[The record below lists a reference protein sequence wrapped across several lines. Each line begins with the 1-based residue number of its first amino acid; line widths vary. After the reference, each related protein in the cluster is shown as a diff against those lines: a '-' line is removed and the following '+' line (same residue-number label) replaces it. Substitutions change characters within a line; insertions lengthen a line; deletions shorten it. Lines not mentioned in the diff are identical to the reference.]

1 MSEMKR
7 YSVGIDLG
15 TSNTVLA
22 YAQAGSDEIR
32 VFEIEQLV
40 SPGEVAARALLPSV
54 RYHAAQGEL
63 SAGDLQLPW
72 SEGQWASSAVADKGA
87 GQAAGPGANAG
98 TGQTPSQRAD
108 QDTRQA
114 VGQRAVQNARQVDG
128 QRADQNAT
136 RTTSPSA
143 TENAVHTASQRAN
156 NAAVPFGDG
165 SDAQAVVIG
174 RLARLLGAQIPGRL
188 VTSAKSWLSHASVD
202 RVAPILPWGAADE
215 VHKVSP
221 VEASASYLAHVR
233 AAWNQRFPDA
243 PLEHQDVVLTVP
255 ASFDEGA
262 RALTV
267 EAARMAGLPALRLLE
282 EPQAAFYDWLFHH
295 RERLRAELAHTRLV
309 LICDVGGGTT
319 DLTLIE
325 VSMADGEPQLTRIGV
340 GNHLML
346 GGDNMD
352 LALAHLVEARLAGG
366 GERTRLSAASLSQ
379 LVERCRGA
387 KELLLGAQAPESAS
401 ITLLGAG
408 SRLVG
413 GARTAQITRDEVERV
428 IVDGFFP
435 AVASHERPGRPRGA
449 IVEFGLPYATDAA
462 VTRHIAAFLS
472 RFEAQSRKALGRD
485 GRDGR
490 DAGAANGGDARTAKD
505 AGAEAASDPTPR
517 VDAASDASAQPSPL
531 PVPDTLL
538 LNGGVFRAH
547 ALTQRLANTLR
558 TWRGEPLNVLHNDNP
573 DVAVARGA
581 VAYSLARAGGAPK
594 IGGGSPRSY
603 FLVLDETAG
612 GKQESQPAQ
621 RGICLLPR
629 GTEEGHEILIA
640 DRTFALRLGHP
651 VRFHL
656 VSSSADTVYA
666 PGELADLTSGDFVRL
681 PPIATIVQPRGASS
695 ARETAVRIA
704 TSLTELGTLEVHCI
718 DRDNPAERWLLEFQ
732 LRREDAQVNLADD
745 STQARHPRLNEAIE
759 QIDRCFGSRSQNV
772 DKKEVKRLRAQLE
785 QLLGSRESWDSA
797 LLRELFGALWE
808 RARRRRRSADH
819 ERLWLNL
826 AGYCVRPGF
835 GYPLDEWRVEQ
846 LWSLFDDGIQYVQES
861 QVWSE
866 WWTLWR
872 RAAGGLDESAQL
884 RVLDAMHYLQT
895 AAQSRHKLP
904 FDVSKTGI
912 ADMVRLSASLERIPV
927 ARKIELGESVLARLQ
942 KPSENHQS
950 WWAVGRIGAR
960 RPFYGSAHSVV
971 PPEVASQ
978 WLDAILA
985 LDWKKVDPAAF
996 AAVQIAR
1003 MTGDR
1008 SRDVPEEMRNAV
1020 LRRLEAA
1027 SAPRVWVTMVSE
1039 TVELDNADEG
1049 RVFGESLPAGLKLIS
1064 D

>member
-1 MSEMKR
+1 MTAMKR

-22 YAQAGSDEIR
+22 YAAAGSQEIR
-32 VFEIEQLV
+32 VFEIDQLV
-40 SPGEVAARALLPSV
+40 SLGEVAARPLLPSV
-54 RYHAAQGEL
+54 RYHPAPGEL

-72 SEGQWASSAVADKGA
+72 RATDSSIGSAD
-87 GQAAGPGANAG
+87 
-98 TGQTPSQRAD
+98 
-108 QDTRQA
+108 
-114 VGQRAVQNARQVDG
+114 
-128 QRADQNAT
+128 
-136 RTTSPSA
+136 
-143 TENAVHTASQRAN
+143 ASQQDQPA
-156 NAAVPFGDG
+156 
-165 SDAQAVVIG
+165 VIG
-174 RLARLLGAQIPGRL
+174 RLARALGGQVPGRL
-188 VTSAKSWLSHASVD
+188 VASAKSWLSHASVD
-202 RVAPILPWGAADE
+202 RVAPILPWGAADD
-215 VHKVSP
+215 VRKVSP

-243 PLEHQDVVLTVP
+243 PLEAQNVVLTVP

-267 EAARMAGLPALRLLE
+267 EAARMAGLPTLRLLE

-295 RERLRAELAHTRLV
+295 RESLATELSDTRLV

-325 VSMADGEPQLTRIGV
+325 VQMRDGEPALTRIGV

-352 LALAHLVEARLAGG
+352 LALAHRVEARLPQAGN
-366 GERTRLSAASLSQ
+366 ERTRLSAASLSQ

-387 KELLLGAQAPESAS
+387 KEQLLGPHAPESAS

-408 SRLVG
+408 SKLIG
-413 GARTAQITRDEVERV
+413 GARTVQVTREEVEQI

-435 AVASHERPGRPRGA
+435 AVASDERPGRPRGA

-472 RFEAQSRKALGRD
+472 RFAAQSRKALGASQSP
-485 GRDGR
+485 GSS
-490 DAGAANGGDARTAKD
+490 DAGEGQD
-505 AGAEAASDPTPR
+505 E
-517 VDAASDASAQPSPL
+517 PL

-538 LNGGVFRAH
+538 LNGGVFRAE
-547 ALTQRLANTLR
+547 ALTQRLSSTLGE
-558 TWRGEPLNVLHNDNP
+558 WRGKPLNVLHNNNP

-581 VAYSLARAGGAPK
+581 VAYALARTGQAPK
-594 IGGGSPRSY
+594 IGGGSARSY
-603 FLVLDETAG
+603 FLVLDEAG
-612 GKQESQPAQ
+612 DGNGNTEPAQ
-621 RGICLLPR
+621 RGLCLLPR
-629 GTEEGHEILIA
+629 GTEEGHEIRIE
-640 DRTFALRLGHP
+640 DHTFALRLGHP

-656 VSSSADTVYA
+656 ASSSADTVYR
-666 PGELADLTSGDFVRL
+666 PGELADLTQGDFVRL
-681 PPIATIVQPRGASS
+681 PPIATIVQARGASA
-695 ARETAVRIA
+695 ARGETAVQIA
-704 TSLTELGTLEVHCI
+704 TSLTEVGTLEVHCI
-718 DRDNPAERWLLEFQ
+718 ELDNPAQRWLLEFQ
-732 LRREDAQVNLADD
+732 LRREDAKVDLSADPA
-745 STQARHPRLNEAIE
+745 QARHPALDKAFE
-759 QIDRCFGSRSQNV
+759 QIDRSFGSRTQNV
-772 DKKEVKRLRAQLE
+772 DPKEVKRLRSQLE
-785 QLLGSRESWDSA
+785 QLLGPRESWNSA

-819 ERLWLNL
+819 ERTWLNL

-846 LWSLFDDGIQYVQES
+846 LWSLFDDGIQYVNES

-884 RVLDAMHYLQT
+884 RVLDAMAYLQT

-904 FDVSKTGI
+904 FDASKTGFT
-912 ADMVRLSASLERIPV
+912 DMVRLSASLERIPV
-927 ARKIELGESVLARLQ
+927 ERKIELGESVLTRLK
-942 KPSENHQS
+942 KPAENHQS

-971 PPEVASQ
+971 PPEIAAL
-978 WLDAILA
+978 WLNTILA

-1008 SRDVPEEMRNAV
+1008 SRDLPEDLRHTV
-1020 LRRLEAA
+1020 VRRLEAA
-1027 SAPRVWVTMVSE
+1027 NAPRAWITMVSE

-1049 RVFGESLPAGLKLIS
+1049 RVFGESLPAGLKLITATS
-1064 D
+1064 

>member
-1 MSEMKR
+1 MKR

-22 YAQAGSDEIR
+22 YAQSGSQTIR

-40 SPGEVAARALLPSV
+40 SPGEVAARPLLPSV
-54 RYHAAQGEL
+54 RYHAADGEL
-63 SAGDLQLPW
+63 SAADLQLPW
-72 SEGQWASSAVADKGA
+72 SSASGRA
-87 GQAAGPGANAG
+87 GGDTAGNAAG
-98 TGQTPSQRAD
+98 
-108 QDTRQA
+108 
-114 VGQRAVQNARQVDG
+114 
-128 QRADQNAT
+128 
-136 RTTSPSA
+136 
-143 TENAVHTASQRAN
+143 
-156 NAAVPFGDG
+156 NAAADAA
-165 SDAQAVVIG
+165 SDATPPVVVG
-174 RLARLLGAQIPGRL
+174 RLARLLGAQVPGRL
-188 VTSAKSWLSHASVD
+188 VASAKSWLSHASVD
-202 RVAPILPWGAADE
+202 RVAPILPWGAPDE
-215 VHKVSP
+215 VRKVSP
-221 VEASASYLAHVR
+221 VDASASYLAHVR

-243 PLEHQDVVLTVP
+243 PLEQQDVVLTVP

-267 EAARMAGLPALRLLE
+267 EAARLAGLPSLRLLE

-295 RERLRAELAHTRLV
+295 RERLADELADTRLV

-325 VSMADGEPQLTRIGV
+325 VALREDGEPRLTRIGV

-352 LALAHLVEARLAGG
+352 LALAHLVERRLPGG
-366 GERTRLSAASLSQ
+366 SGGSGSDAQAPQRLSAASLSQ
-379 LVERCRGA
+379 LVERCRA
-387 KELLLGAQAPESAS
+387 VKEQLLGEQAPASAS
-401 ITLLGAG
+401 VTLLGAG
-408 SRLVG
+408 SKLIG
-413 GARTAQITRDEVERV
+413 GARTAQVTRDEVEKI

-435 AVASHERPGRPRGA
+435 KVASHERPGRPRGA

-462 VTRHIAAFLS
+462 VTRHIAAFLA
-472 RFEAQSRKALGRD
+472 RFAAQSRKALGCASSAD
-485 GRDGR
+485 
-490 DAGAANGGDARTAKD
+490 GDAISSGEPA
-505 AGAEAASDPTPR
+505 
-517 VDAASDASAQPSPL
+517 L
-531 PVPDTLL
+531 PIPDTLL
-538 LNGGVFRAH
+538 LNGGVFRAD
-547 ALTQRLANTLR
+547 ALSRRLADTLGD
-558 TWRGEPLNVLHNDNP
+558 WRGAPLNVLHNDDP

-581 VAYSLARAGGAPK
+581 VAYTLARAGFAPK

-603 FLVLDETAG
+603 FLLLDEAPDGRQDSEAG
-612 GKQESQPAQ
+612 SAPTQ

-656 VSSSADTVYA
+656 VSSSADTVYQ
-666 PGELADLTSGDFVRL
+666 PGELIDLTGGDFVRL
-681 PPIATIVQPRGASS
+681 PPIATVVQPRDGHS

-704 TSLTELGTLEVHCI
+704 TSLTEVGTLDVHCI
-718 DRDNPAERWLLEFQ
+718 ELDNPAQRWLLEFQ
-732 LRREDAQVNLADD
+732 LRRQDAQVNLTADG
-745 STQARHPRLNEAIE
+745 TPERHPALDRAIE
-759 QIDRCFGSRSQNV
+759 LIDRSFGSRAQNV
-772 DKKEVKRLRAQLE
+772 DPKEIKRLRAQLE
-785 QLLGSRESWDSA
+785 HLLGPRDNWNSA

-846 LWSLFDDGIQYVQES
+846 LWSLFDDGIQYVGDS

-872 RAAGGLDESAQL
+872 RAAGGLAEDAQL
-884 RVLDAMHYLQT
+884 RVLDAMDYLQK

-904 FDVSKTGI
+904 FDVAKTGF
-912 ADMVRLSASLERIPV
+912 ADMVRLGASLERIP
-927 ARKIELGESVLARLQ
+927 AERKIELGETVLTRLK
-942 KPSENHQS
+942 KPAENHQS

-960 RPFYGSAHSVV
+960 QPFYGSAHSVV
-971 PPEVASQ
+971 PPEVAAQ
-978 WLDAILA
+978 WLDAILK

-1008 SRDVPEEMRNAV
+1008 SRDLADDLRATLV
-1020 LRRLEAA
+1020 RRLDAA
-1027 SAPRVWVTMVSE
+1027 NAPRAWITMVSE
-1039 TVELDNADEG
+1039 TVALDNADEG
-1049 RVFGESLPAGLKLIS
+1049 RVFGESLPAGLKLIGG
-1064 D
+1064 

>member
-1 MSEMKR
+1 MNEMKR

-22 YAQAGSDEIR
+22 YAEAGSQLIR

-40 SPGEVAARALLPSV
+40 SPGEVAARPLLPSV

-63 SAGDLQLPW
+63 NPGDLHLPW
-72 SEGQWASSAVADKGA
+72 SSADRTGA
-87 GQAAGPGANAG
+87 HVGTKAGAKSAAQQAA
-98 TGQTPSQRAD
+98 QRETS
-108 QDTRQA
+108 DTA
-114 VGQRAVQNARQVDG
+114 H
-128 QRADQNAT
+128 
-136 RTTSPSA
+136 P
-143 TENAVHTASQRAN
+143 
-156 NAAVPFGDG
+156 
-165 SDAQAVVIG
+165 VVIG
-174 RLARLLGAQIPGRL
+174 RLARLLGAQVPGRL

-202 RVAPILPWGAADE
+202 RVAPILPWGAPDE
-215 VHKVSP
+215 VRKVSP

-233 AAWNQRFPDA
+233 AAWNHRFPHA
-243 PLEHQDVVLTVP
+243 PLEQQEVVLTVP

-262 RALTV
+262 RALTLQ
-267 EAARMAGLPALRLLE
+267 AARMAGLDRLKLLE

-295 RERLRAELAHTRLV
+295 RERLADELADTRLV

-325 VSMADGEPQLTRIGV
+325 VGLNDGEPQLTRIGV

-352 LALAHLVEARLAGG
+352 LALAHLVEARLPGANPT

-379 LVERCRGA
+379 LVERCRHA
-387 KELLLGAQAPESAS
+387 KEQLLGPQAPDSAS
-401 ITLLGAG
+401 VTLLGAG
-408 SRLVG
+408 SKLVG
-413 GARTAQITRDEVERV
+413 GARTVQITRDEVERIV
-428 IVDGFFP
+428 VDGFFP

-472 RFEAQSRKALGRD
+472 RFAAQSRKALGAEPPD
-485 GRDGR
+485 PQH
-490 DAGAANGGDARTAKD
+490 DADAD
-505 AGAEAASDPTPR
+505 A
-517 VDAASDASAQPSPL
+517 DADSNADADTDADAL

-538 LNGGVFRAH
+538 LNGGVFRGQ
-547 ALTQRLANTLR
+547 ALTQRLASTLGA
-558 TWRGEPLNVLHNDNP
+558 WRGEALNVLHNDNP

-581 VAYSLARAGGAPK
+581 VAYSLARAGNAPK

-603 FLVLDETAG
+603 FLVLDEAG
-612 GKQESQPAQ
+612 DGKPEAAPVP

-656 VSSSADTVYA
+656 VSSSADTVYRS
-666 PGELADLTSGDFVRL
+666 GELIDLASGDFVRL
-681 PPIATIVQPRGASS
+681 PPIATIVQPRGANT

-704 TSLTELGTLEVHCI
+704 SSLTEVGTLEVHCI
-718 DRDNPAERWLLEFQ
+718 ELDDPAQRWLLEFQ
-732 LRREDAQVNLADD
+732 LRREDAQVNLSANAA
-745 STQARHPRLNEAIE
+745 QARHPALDEAIE
-759 QIDRCFGSRSQNV
+759 QIDRSFGSRAQKV
-772 DKKEVKRLRAQLE
+772 DPKEVKRLRAQLE
-785 QLLGSRESWDSA
+785 QLLGPRESWNSA

-846 LWSLFDDGIQYVQES
+846 LWSLFDDGIQYVSES

-884 RVLDAMHYLQT
+884 RVLDAMAYLQK

-904 FDVSKTGI
+904 FDVAKTGFT
-912 ADMVRLSASLERIPV
+912 DMVRLSASLERIPV
-927 ARKIELGESVLARLQ
+927 ERKIELGEAVLARLQ
-942 KPSENHQS
+942 KPAENHQS

-971 PPEVASQ
+971 PPAIAGV

-1008 SRDVPEEMRNAV
+1008 SRDLPEDVRHV
-1020 LRRLEAA
+1020 VVRRLEAA
-1027 SAPRVWVTMVSE
+1027 NAPRAWIAMLSE
-1039 TVELDNADEG
+1039 SVELDNADEG
-1049 RVFGESLPAGLKLIS
+1049 RVFGESLPAGLKLIAS
-1064 D
+1064 

>member
-1 MSEMKR
+1 MNEMKR

-22 YAQAGSDEIR
+22 YAEAGSRSIS

-40 SPGEVAARALLPSV
+40 SPGEVAARPLLPSV
-54 RYHAAQGEL
+54 RYHAAHGEL
-63 SAGDLQLPW
+63 NPGDLQLPW
-72 SEGQWASSAVADKGA
+72 SS
-87 GQAAGPGANAG
+87 
-98 TGQTPSQRAD
+98 AD
-108 QDTRQA
+108 QT
-114 VGQRAVQNARQVDG
+114 
-128 QRADQNAT
+128 
-136 RTTSPSA
+136 
-143 TENAVHTASQRAN
+143 
-156 NAAVPFGDG
+156 
-165 SDAQAVVIG
+165 DAQADAQPVVIG
-174 RLARLLGAQIPGRL
+174 RLARVLGAQVPGRL
-188 VTSAKSWLSHASVD
+188 VSSAKSWLSHASVD
-202 RVAPILPWGAADE
+202 RTAPILPWGAADD
-215 VHKVSP
+215 VRKVSP

-233 AAWNQRFPDA
+233 AAWNQRFPNA
-243 PLEHQDVVLTVP
+243 PLERQDVVLTVP

-267 EAARMAGLPALRLLE
+267 EAARMAGLHNLKLLE

-295 RERLRAELAHTRLV
+295 RERLASELADTQLV

-325 VSMADGEPQLTRIGV
+325 VSLRDGEPQLTRIGV

-352 LALAHLVEARLAGG
+352 LALAHLVEARLPGASQA

-379 LVERCRGA
+379 LVERCRHA
-387 KELLLGAQAPESAS
+387 KEQLLGQQAPDSTS

-408 SRLVG
+408 SKLIG
-413 GARTAQITRDEVERV
+413 GARTAQVTREEVER
-428 IVDGFFP
+428 IMVDGFFP

-462 VTRHIAAFLS
+462 ITRHIAAFLS
-472 RFEAQSRKALGRD
+472 RFAAQSRKALGAESSGSPD
-485 GRDGR
+485 E
-490 DAGAANGGDARTAKD
+490 DA
-505 AGAEAASDPTPR
+505 
-517 VDAASDASAQPSPL
+517 L

-538 LNGGVFRAH
+538 LNGGVFRAE
-547 ALTQRLANTLR
+547 ALTRRLASTLG
-558 TWRGEPLNVLHNDNP
+558 TWRGEALNVLHNDNP

-581 VAYSLARAGGAPK
+581 VAYSLARAGNAPK

-603 FLVLDETAG
+603 FLVLDETG
-612 GKQESQPAQ
+612 DGKQDAEPVQ

-629 GTEEGHEILIA
+629 GTEESHEILIA

-656 VSSSADTVYA
+656 VSSSADTVYQA
-666 PGELADLTSGDFVRL
+666 GELIDLAGGDFVRL

-695 ARETAVRIA
+695 ARETAVQIA
-704 TSLTELGTLEVHCI
+704 TSLTEVGTLEVHCI
-718 DRDNPAERWLLEFQ
+718 ELGNPAQRWLLEFQ
-732 LRREDAQVNLADD
+732 LRREDAQVNLAGDAAP
-745 STQARHPRLNEAIE
+745 ARHPALDQAIE
-759 QIDRCFGSRSQNV
+759 HIDRCFGSRAQKV
-772 DKKEVKRLRAQLE
+772 DPKEVKRLRSQLE
-785 QLLGSRESWDSA
+785 QLLGPRETWNSA

-846 LWSLFDDGIQYVQES
+846 LWSLFDDGIQYVNES

-884 RVLDAMHYLQT
+884 RVLDAMAYLQG

-904 FDVSKTGI
+904 FDVAKTGFT
-912 ADMVRLSASLERIPV
+912 DMVRLSASLERIPV
-927 ARKIELGESVLARLQ
+927 ECKIELGESVLTRLK
-942 KPSENHQS
+942 KPAENHQS

-971 PPEVASQ
+971 PPEIAAA
-978 WLDAILA
+978 WLNAILA

-1008 SRDVPEEMRNAV
+1008 SRDLPEDLRFAV
-1020 LRRLEAA
+1020 VRRLEAA
-1027 SAPRVWVTMVSE
+1027 NAPRAWITMVSE
-1039 TVELDNADEG
+1039 SVELDNADEG
-1049 RVFGESLPAGLKLIS
+1049 RVFGESLPVGLKLIAN
-1064 D
+1064 

>member
-1 MSEMKR
+1 MTEVKQKR

-22 YAQAGSDEIR
+22 YAAVGSQEIR
-32 VFEIEQLV
+32 VFEIDQLV
-40 SPGEVAARALLPSV
+40 SLGEVAARPLLPSV
-54 RYHAAQGEL
+54 RYHAAPGEL

-72 SEGQWASSAVADKGA
+72 
-87 GQAAGPGANAG
+87 
-98 TGQTPSQRAD
+98 RAPD
-108 QDTRQA
+108 
-114 VGQRAVQNARQVDG
+114 
-128 QRADQNAT
+128 
-136 RTTSPSA
+136 
-143 TENAVHTASQRAN
+143 NAVDRAGESQQD
-156 NAAVPFGDG
+156 PP
-165 SDAQAVVIG
+165 VVIG
-174 RLARLLGAQIPGRL
+174 RLARALGGQVPGRL
-188 VTSAKSWLSHASVD
+188 VASAKSWLSHASVD
-202 RVAPILPWGAADE
+202 RVAPILPWGAADD
-215 VHKVSP
+215 VRKVSP

-243 PLEHQDVVLTVP
+243 PLEAQDVVLTVP

-267 EAARMAGLPALRLLE
+267 EAARMAGLPTLRLLE

-295 RERLRAELAHTRLV
+295 RDSLATELSDTRLV

-325 VSMADGEPQLTRIGV
+325 VRMRDGEPELTRIGV

-352 LALAHLVEARLAGG
+352 LALAHRVEARLPQAGN
-366 GERTRLSAASLSQ
+366 ERTRLSAASLSQ

-387 KELLLGAQAPESAS
+387 KEQLLGPDAPESAS

-408 SRLVG
+408 SKLIG
-413 GARTAQITRDEVERV
+413 GARTAQVTREEVEQI

-435 AVASHERPGRPRGA
+435 AVASNERPGRPRGA

-462 VTRHIAAFLS
+462 VTRHIAAFLN
-472 RFEAQSRKALGRD
+472 RFAAQSLRALGSAPD
-485 GRDGR
+485 SAAPSS
-490 DAGAANGGDARTAKD
+490 DAGEVQD
-505 AGAEAASDPTPR
+505 E
-517 VDAASDASAQPSPL
+517 PL

-538 LNGGVFRAH
+538 LNGGVFRAE
-547 ALTQRLANTLR
+547 ALAQRLSSTLG
-558 TWRGEPLNVLHNDNP
+558 TWRGEALNVLHNDNP

-581 VAYSLARAGGAPK
+581 VAYALARAGQAPK
-594 IGGGSPRSY
+594 IGGGSARSY
-603 FLVLDETAG
+603 FLVLDETGDGARDA
-612 GKQESQPAQ
+612 EPTQ

-629 GTEEGHEILIA
+629 GTEEGHEIRIE

-651 VRFHL
+651 VRFHIA
-656 VSSSADTVYA
+656 SSSADTIYQ
-666 PGELADLTSGDFVRL
+666 PGEMADLAQGDFVRL
-681 PPIATIVQPRGASS
+681 PPIATIVQPRGAST
-695 ARETAVRIA
+695 ARGETAVQIA
-704 TSLTELGTLEVHCI
+704 TSLTEVGTLEVHCI
-718 DRDNPAERWLLEFQ
+718 ELDNPAQRWLLEFQ
-732 LRREDAQVNLADD
+732 LRREDAQVNLAPDPA
-745 STQARHPRLNEAIE
+745 QPRHPALDQAIDH
-759 QIDRCFGSRSQNV
+759 IDRCFGTRAQNV
-772 DKKEVKRLRAQLE
+772 DPKEIKRLRSQLE
-785 QLLGSRESWDSA
+785 QLLGPRDGWNSA

-819 ERLWLNL
+819 ERSWLNL

-846 LWSLFDDGIQYVQES
+846 LWSLFDDGIQYVNEG

-884 RVLDAMHYLQT
+884 RVLDAMAYLQT

-904 FDVSKTGI
+904 FDVSKTGFT
-912 ADMVRLSASLERIPV
+912 DMVRLSASLERIPV
-927 ARKIELGESVLARLQ
+927 ERKIELGESVLTRLK
-942 KPSENHQS
+942 KPAENHQS

-971 PPEVASQ
+971 PPDIAAL
-978 WLDAILA
+978 WLNTILA

-1008 SRDVPEEMRNAV
+1008 SRDLPEDVRHAV
-1020 LRRLEAA
+1020 VRKLEAA
-1027 SAPRVWVTMVSE
+1027 NAPRAWITMVSE
-1039 TVELDNADEG
+1039 TVELDDADEG
-1049 RVFGESLPAGLKLIS
+1049 RVFGESLPAGLKLITATL
-1064 D
+1064 

>member
-1 MSEMKR
+1 MTEMKR

-22 YAQAGSDEIR
+22 YAEAGSPGGSPRIR

-40 SPGEVAARALLPSV
+40 SLGEVAARPLLPSV
-54 RYHAAQGEL
+54 RYHAAPGEL
-63 SAGDLQLPW
+63 NPGDLQLPW
-72 SEGQWASSAVADKGA
+72 SGA
-87 GQAAGPGANAG
+87 AQTGAPA
-98 TGQTPSQRAD
+98 
-108 QDTRQA
+108 
-114 VGQRAVQNARQVDG
+114 
-128 QRADQNAT
+128 
-136 RTTSPSA
+136 
-143 TENAVHTASQRAN
+143 
-156 NAAVPFGDG
+156 
-165 SDAQAVVIG
+165 DAQPVVVG
-174 RLARLLGAQIPGRL
+174 RLARVLGAQVPGRL
-188 VTSAKSWLSHASVD
+188 VASAKSWLSHASVD
-202 RVAPILPWGAADE
+202 RVAPILPWGAAGD
-215 VHKVSP
+215 VRKVSP

-243 PLEHQDVVLTVP
+243 PLERQEVVLTVP

-267 EAARMAGLPALRLLE
+267 EAARMAGLHNLKLLE

-295 RERLRAELAHTRLV
+295 RERLASELADTRLV

-325 VSMADGEPQLTRIGV
+325 VSLRDGEPQLTRIGV

-352 LALAHLVEARLAGG
+352 LALAHLVEARLPGANEA

-379 LVERCRGA
+379 LVERCRTA
-387 KELLLGAQAPESAS
+387 KEQLLGPQAPDSTS

-408 SRLVG
+408 SKLIG
-413 GARTAQITRDEVERV
+413 GARTVQVTREEVEAI

-472 RFEAQSRKALGRD
+472 RFAAQSRQALGAGSSSSPD
-485 GRDGR
+485 E
-490 DAGAANGGDARTAKD
+490 DA
-505 AGAEAASDPTPR
+505 
-517 VDAASDASAQPSPL
+517 L

-538 LNGGVFRAH
+538 LNGGVFRAE
-547 ALTQRLANTLR
+547 ALTRRLASTLG
-558 TWRGEPLNVLHNDNP
+558 TWRGAPLDVLHNDNP

-581 VAYSLARAGGAPK
+581 VAYSLARAGNAPK

-603 FLVLDETAG
+603 FLVLDESAD
-612 GKQESQPAQ
+612 GKQEDEPVQ

-656 VSSSADTVYA
+656 VSSSADTVYR
-666 PGELADLTSGDFVRL
+666 PGELIELTSGDFVRL
-681 PPIATIVQPRGASS
+681 PPIATIVQPRGAKS
-695 ARETAVRIA
+695 ARETAVQIA
-704 TSLTELGTLEVHCI
+704 TSLTEVGTLDVHCI
-718 DRDNPAERWLLEFQ
+718 ELDNPAQRWLLEFQ
-732 LRREDAQVNLADD
+732 LRREDAQVNLAGDAAP
-745 STQARHPRLNEAIE
+745 ARHAALDQAIE
-759 QIDRCFGSRSQNV
+759 HIDRCFGSRAQKV
-772 DKKEVKRLRAQLE
+772 DPKEVKRLRSQLE
-785 QLLGSRESWDSA
+785 QLLGPRESWNSA

-846 LWSLFDDGIQYVQES
+846 LWSLFDDGIQYVNES

-884 RVLDAMHYLQT
+884 RVLDAMAYLQG
-895 AAQSRHKLP
+895 AAQARHKLP
-904 FDVSKTGI
+904 FDVAKTGFT
-912 ADMVRLSASLERIPV
+912 DMVRLSASLERIPV
-927 ARKIELGESVLARLQ
+927 ERKIELGESVLTRLK
-942 KPSENHQS
+942 KPAENHQS

-960 RPFYGSAHSVV
+960 QPFYGSAHSVV
-971 PPEVASQ
+971 PPEIAAA

-1008 SRDVPEEMRNAV
+1008 SRDLPEELRLAV
-1020 LRRLEAA
+1020 VRRLEAA
-1027 SAPRVWVTMVSE
+1027 NAPRAWLTMVSE
-1039 TVELDNADEG
+1039 SAELDNADEG
-1049 RVFGESLPAGLKLIS
+1049 RVFGESLPAGLKLIANRGS
-1064 D
+1064 HD

>member
-1 MSEMKR
+1 MTDMKR

-22 YAQAGSDEIR
+22 YAEAGSQQIR

-40 SPGEVAARALLPSV
+40 SPGEVAARPLLPSV
-54 RYHAAQGEL
+54 RYQAADGEL
-63 SAGDLQLPW
+63 SAADLQLPW
-72 SEGQWASSAVADKGA
+72 SAASASAGRGKD
-87 GQAAGPGANAG
+87 AAQP
-98 TGQTPSQRAD
+98 
-108 QDTRQA
+108 
-114 VGQRAVQNARQVDG
+114 
-128 QRADQNAT
+128 
-136 RTTSPSA
+136 
-143 TENAVHTASQRAN
+143 
-156 NAAVPFGDG
+156 
-165 SDAQAVVIG
+165 VVVG
-174 RLARLLGAQIPGRL
+174 RLARLLGAQVPGRL
-188 VTSAKSWLSHASVD
+188 VASAKSWLSHASVD
-202 RVAPILPWGAADE
+202 RVAPILPWGAPDE
-215 VHKVSP
+215 VRKISP
-221 VEASASYLAHVR
+221 LDASASYLAHVR
-233 AAWNQRFPDA
+233 AAWNQHFPKA
-243 PLEHQDVVLTVP
+243 PLEQQDVVLTVP

-267 EAARMAGLPALRLLE
+267 EAARLAGLPSLRLLE
-282 EPQAAFYDWLFHH
+282 EPQAAFYDWLFQH
-295 RERLRAELAHTRLV
+295 REKLADALAATRLV

-325 VSMADGEPQLTRIGV
+325 VSLTGDGEPRLTRIGV

-352 LALAHLVEARLAGG
+352 LALAHLLEVRLPGGAEGAAAGG
-366 GERTRLSAASLSQ
+366 QTPQRLSAASLSQ
-379 LVERCRGA
+379 LVERCRVA
-387 KELLLGAQAPESAS
+387 KEQLLGAQAPESAS
-401 ITLLGAG
+401 VTLLGAG
-408 SRLVG
+408 SKLIG
-413 GARTAQITRDEVERV
+413 GARSAQVTRDEVEKI

-435 AVASHERPGRPRGA
+435 RVAADERPGRPRGA

-462 VTRHIAAFLS
+462 VTRHIAAFLE
-472 RFEAQSRKALGRD
+472 RFAAQSRKALGAD
-485 GRDGR
+485 CGS
-490 DAGAANGGDARTAKD
+490 A
-505 AGAEAASDPTPR
+505 
-517 VDAASDASAQPSPL
+517 DAAAL

-538 LNGGVFRAH
+538 LNGGVFRAD
-547 ALTQRLANTLR
+547 ALSRRLADTLGG
-558 TWRGEPLNVLHNDNP
+558 WRGAPLNVLHNDNP

-581 VAYSLARAGGAPK
+581 VAYTLARAGFAPK

-603 FLVLDETAG
+603 FLVLDET
-612 GKQESQPAQ
+612 PADKDDTEPEAAPVQ

-640 DRTFALRLGHP
+640 DRTFALRLGAP

-656 VSSSADTVYA
+656 VSSSADTAYQ
-666 PGELADLTSGDFVRL
+666 PGELVDLTGGDFVRL
-681 PPIATIVQPRGASS
+681 PPIATIVQPREGHS

-704 TSLTELGTLEVHCI
+704 TSLTEVGTLDVHCI
-718 DRDNPAERWLLEFQ
+718 ELDEPSQRWLLEFQ
-732 LRREDAQVNLADD
+732 LRRDDAQVNLPADGA
-745 STQARHPRLNEAIE
+745 QQRHPALDRALEL
-759 QIDRCFGSRSQNV
+759 IDRCYGSRAQKV
-772 DKKEVKRLRAQLE
+772 DPKEIKRLRVQLE
-785 QLLGSRESWDSA
+785 HLLGPRDSWGSA

-846 LWSLFDDGIQYVQES
+846 LWTLFDDGIQYVTDS

-872 RAAGGLDESAQL
+872 RAAGGLNEDAQL
-884 RVLDAMHYLQT
+884 RVLDAMDYLQK

-904 FDVSKTGI
+904 FDVAKTGF
-912 ADMVRLSASLERIPV
+912 ADMVRLSASLERIP
-927 ARKIELGESVLARLQ
+927 AERKIELGEAVLARLK
-942 KPSENHQS
+942 KPAENHQS

-960 RPFYGSAHSVV
+960 QPFYGSAHSVV
-971 PPEVASQ
+971 PPERAAQ

-1008 SRDVPEEMRNAV
+1008 SRDLPEALRASV
-1020 LRRLEAA
+1020 VRRLEAA
-1027 SAPRVWVTMVSE
+1027 SAPRAWITMVSE
-1039 TVELDNADEG
+1039 VVALDNADEG
-1049 RVFGESLPAGLKLIS
+1049 RVFGESLPVGLKLIGG
-1064 D
+1064 

>member
-1 MSEMKR
+1 MNEMKR

-22 YAQAGSDEIR
+22 YAEAGSPGGSQRIR

-40 SPGEVAARALLPSV
+40 SPGEVAARPLLPSV

-63 SAGDLQLPW
+63 NPGDLRLPW
-72 SEGQWASSAVADKGA
+72 SG
-87 GQAAGPGANAG
+87 
-98 TGQTPSQRAD
+98 AD
-108 QDTRQA
+108 QS
-114 VGQRAVQNARQVDG
+114 GARKDG
-128 QRADQNAT
+128 QQDTQ
-136 RTTSPSA
+136 P
-143 TENAVHTASQRAN
+143 
-156 NAAVPFGDG
+156 
-165 SDAQAVVIG
+165 VVIG
-174 RLARLLGAQIPGRL
+174 RLARVLGVQVPGRL
-188 VTSAKSWLSHASVD
+188 VSSAKSWLSHASVD

-215 VHKVSP
+215 VLKVSP

-243 PLEHQDVVLTVP
+243 PLERQDVVLTVP

-267 EAARMAGLPALRLLE
+267 EAARMAGLHNLKLLE

-295 RERLRAELAHTRLV
+295 RERLASELADTRLV

-325 VSMADGEPQLTRIGV
+325 VSLRDGEPQLTRIGV

-352 LALAHLVEARLAGG
+352 LALAHLVEARLPGANQA

-379 LVERCRGA
+379 LVERCRNA
-387 KELLLGAQAPESAS
+387 KEQLLGPQAPDSTS

-408 SRLVG
+408 SKLIG
-413 GARTAQITRDEVERV
+413 GARTVQVTREEVERI

-462 VTRHIAAFLS
+462 VTRHIAGFLS
-472 RFEAQSRKALGRD
+472 RFATQSLKALGAESRGSPD
-485 GRDGR
+485 E
-490 DAGAANGGDARTAKD
+490 DA
-505 AGAEAASDPTPR
+505 
-517 VDAASDASAQPSPL
+517 L

-538 LNGGVFRAH
+538 LNGGVFRAE
-547 ALTQRLANTLR
+547 ALTQRLASTLS
-558 TWRGEPLNVLHNDNP
+558 TWRGEALNVLHNDNP

-581 VAYSLARAGGAPK
+581 VAYSLARAGNAPK

-603 FLVLDETAG
+603 FLVLDETG
-612 GKQESQPAQ
+612 DGKQDGEPAQ

-656 VSSSADTVYA
+656 VSSSADTVYQ
-666 PGELADLTSGDFVRL
+666 PGELIDLAGGDFVRL

-695 ARETAVRIA
+695 ARETAVQIA
-704 TSLTELGTLEVHCI
+704 TSLTEVGTLEVHCI
-718 DRDNPAERWLLEFQ
+718 ELDDPAQRWLLEFQ
-732 LRREDAQVNLADD
+732 LRRDDAQVNLSADAAQ
-745 STQARHPRLNEAIE
+745 TRHPALDQAIE
-759 QIDRCFGSRSQNV
+759 HIDRCFGSRAQKV
-772 DKKEVKRLRAQLE
+772 DPKEVKRLRSQLE
-785 QLLGSRESWDSA
+785 QLLGPRESWNSA

-846 LWSLFDDGIQYVQES
+846 LWSLFDDGIQYVNES

-884 RVLDAMHYLQT
+884 RVLDAMAYLQG
-895 AAQSRHKLP
+895 AAQSRLKLP
-904 FDVSKTGI
+904 FDVAKTGFT
-912 ADMVRLSASLERIPV
+912 DMVRLSASLERIPV
-927 ARKIELGESVLARLQ
+927 ERKIELGESVLTRLK
-942 KPSENHQS
+942 KPAENHQS

-971 PPEVASQ
+971 PPEIAGA
-978 WLDAILA
+978 WLDALLA

-1008 SRDVPEEMRNAV
+1008 SRDLSEDLRHTVV
-1020 LRRLEAA
+1020 RRLEAA
-1027 SAPRVWVTMVSE
+1027 NAPRAWITMVSE
-1039 TVELDNADEG
+1039 SVELDNADEG
-1049 RVFGESLPAGLKLIS
+1049 RVFGESLPAGLKLIAN
-1064 D
+1064 